1 MLAPAPGAL
10 AFAKTSVFF
19 LAVIMV
25 SSMHV
30 QPAAAAETA
39 IWVNDSKCEGEPAYT
54 KAADAYCVTDFA
66 LGDWGAWEASTG
78 DKVKITGFEDKCTSG
93 NQALGISKAVAWNE
107 CGLAREVG
115 ADKFYF
121 KGAGSTL
128 SPALAL
134 IITAAMIVLARR
146 A

>member
-10 AFAKTSVFF
+10 AVATASVFV
-19 LAVIMV
+19 LAIIMV
-25 SSMHV
+25 TTIHV
-30 QPAAAAETA
+30 QPAAAAETS

-54 KAADAYCVTDFA
+54 KAADANCVTDFA
-66 LGDWGAWEASTG
+66 LGDWGAWDASYG
-78 DKVKITGFEDKCTSG
+78 DSVYIRGFEDKCTSG
-93 NQALGISKAVAWNE
+93 NQNIGLSETVAWNE

-121 KGAGSTL
+121 KGAGSAL

-134 IITAAMIVLARR
+134 VIAAAMLVLAQR